1 MRRRAAASS
10 GSALGSAG
18 FSLAVPSAPSSR
30 LRSATRSEGA
40 LSWVPR
46 SAAHCLIVLPLAI
59 TKPAVPLRYC
69 SGYCFPGTW
78 PAAMPG
84 PFLEV
89 VY

>member
-1 MRRRAAASS
+1 M
-10 GSALGSAG
+10 GSAG
-18 FSLAVPSAPSSR
+18 FSLAVPSTPSSR
-30 LRSATRSEGA
+30 LRSATQLESV
-40 LSWVPR
+40 LSLTPG
-46 SAAHCLIVLPLAI
+46 SAAHCLIVLPPAI